1 MEKEFIILLMVFIS
15 LHIKNNYFLGEVF
28 NGMWNY
34 GIKYGKGIYN
44 WTSGENYDGEWKDDK
59 MNGHG
64 VFMFADKTVL
74 EGEFINNEVKF
85 YNYKLLKFLLGLI

>member
-1 MEKEFIILLMVFIS
+1 
-15 LHIKNNYFLGEVF
+15 
-28 NGMWNY
+28 MWNY

-85 YNYKLLKFLLGLI
+85 YNYKLLKFLLGLIWQILLKKISFHNFLLIYMKIKLVLL